1 METKKYLSLDDLRI
15 YQEAMS
21 IGKRVWDCVVVW
33 SYFEK
38 DTLGKQLVRA
48 ADSIALNIAEGY
60 GRFSY
65 NENRQFCRYARG
77 SLLETKSCLQKAIER
92 NLIAEDEANIIIND
106 LSKLHLHLNNY
117 MKIIGNI
124 PPTVADKS
132 IMADDSQK

>member
-1 METKKYLSLDDLRI
+1 MEPKKYLSLDDLRI
-15 YQEAMS
+15 YQEAML
-21 IGKRVWDCVVVW
+21 IGKRIWDYVVLW
-33 SYFEK
+33 NYFEK
-38 DTLGKQLVRA
+38 DTLGKQFVRA

-92 NLIAEDEANIIIND
+92 NLVNETDGNDIMND

-117 MKIIGNI
+117 MKTIGN
-124 PPTVADKS
+124 T
-132 IMADDSQK
+132 Q